1 MPAPQ
6 PATLLDLDLD
16 ELTVHLGELGAP
28 PYRAR
33 QVWRWVYQGL
43 AASYDEMTDLPR
55 DLRARLAASLPLSP
69 LSPSAQR
76 LSDDE
81 ATKVL
86 LLTRDRRLVESVLMR
101 YPDRTTICLSSQL
114 GCAVGCVFCQTG
126 LSGFD
131 RSLSLGE
138 MLGQALHLAREA
150 RAEGRR
156 VTNIVMMG
164 MGEPLLNY
172 ATLLRF
178 LARVTDAGAFGL
190 GARHVTVS
198 TAGIAPRIR
207 DLAREPYQVNL
218 AVSLHAADDELRR
231 RLVPINARYPVA
243 EIMAACRDYLAV
255 TRRRISFEW
264 TLIRDV
270 NDSPDQA
277 RQLAALLRGLLC
289 HVNLIPLN
297 PIDASLSEPE
307 PAAIEAFA
315 ATLRRARIPVSVRYS
330 RGRSIAAACGQLRAR
345 HEAGA
350 GEVRLAV
357 RRGGP
362 AAVGTAVGDAAAGVA
377 AP

>member
-6 PATLLDLDLD
+6 PTTLLDLTLD
-16 ELTVHLGELGAP
+16 ELIARLGGLGAP

-33 QVWRWVYQGL
+33 QIWRWVYQGL

-69 LSPSAQR
+69 LTPSALR

-81 ATKVL
+81 ATKAL
-86 LLTRDRRLVESVLMR
+86 LVTADQRLVEAVLMR

-138 MLGQALHLAREA
+138 MLGQALYLAREA

-172 ATLLRF
+172 GTLVRF

-190 GARHVTVS
+190 GSRHVTVS

-218 AVSLHAADDELRR
+218 AVSLHAADDELRH
-231 RLVPINARYPVA
+231 RLVPINARYPLA

-264 TLIRDV
+264 TLIRGV

-277 RQLAALLRGLLC
+277 RRLAALLSGVLC

-315 ATLRRARIPVSVRYS
+315 ETLRRAHIPVSVRYS

-345 HEAGA
+345 YEAGA

-357 RRGGP
+357 SRRAELP
-362 AAVGTAVGDAAAGVA
+362 VAAASSGA
-377 AP
+377 LATGAGG